1 MSDRPEPPY
10 AADLRAKGWR
20 FELDHERIEQSDT
33 WALAPA
39 ELRPWLLMLWMTA
52 WRQVPCGSLPN
63 DEALIAVR
71 IGMPAKIFAKSRT
84 TLLRGWVEASDGR
97 LYHSFITSM
106 VQAMLDTKD
115 KEKARKAEYRKKMDE
130 DRARKSAG
138 VPRDNDGTDGGRT
151 AESGGRDDTGTST
164 GTGTGT
170 GLDKG
175 DTPQP
180 PKGGKRRAR
189 ESADDGL
196 PHGFPEFWAEYPR
209 KDAKAD
215 AVKAWKAIRLHIVT
229 DNLEPLMAG
238 LRAWRRNEQWAK
250 DGGKFI
256 PLPATFLRGMRWLD
270 EAVTGRKSGPQLPGA
285 ATLFAPKPGTDEY
298 FALHRDAAWWRD
310 AGFPNVYE
318 AHNGGC
324 WDWNAHLF
332 RDGRKLPRDEEAHA

>member
-1 MSDRPEPPY
+1 MSERPEPPY

-71 IGMPAKIFAKSRT
+71 IGMPPKTFAKSRA

-130 DRARKSAG
+130 ERARKSAG
-138 VPRDNDGTDGGRT
+138 VPRDTDGTDGGRT
-151 AESGGRDDTGTST
+151 PESGGRDDTGTST

-180 PKGGKRRAR
+180 PKGGKRVAR
-189 ESADDGL
+189 SRDDGD
-196 PHGFPEFWAEYPR
+196 PEGFAEWYALYQR
-209 KDAKAD
+209 KDARTD
-215 AVKAWKAIRLHIVT
+215 AVKAWRQLAPNAELQATLV
-229 DNLEPLMAG
+229 A
-238 LRAWRRNEQWAK
+238 AVRRWPWNPDRTK
-250 DGGKFI
+250 I
-256 PLPATFLRGMRWLD
+256 PLPASWLRGRRWED
-270 EAVTGRKSGPQLPGA
+270 EAIAVGASAPGA
-285 ATLFAPKPGTDEY
+285 TAHRPGTDAY
-298 FALHRDAAWWRD
+298 FAEHRHAQWWKD

-318 AHNGGC
+318 AHNGMC
-324 WDWNAHLF
+324 WHHNAHQF
-332 RDGRKLPRDEEAHA
+332 RDGRKVPRDEEAHA